1 MTAGETKIAAVRSF
15 NRFYTTKIGL
25 LRGGVLQSKFSLSEA
40 RVLYELAHR
49 KATTAGELSRDLGLD
64 PGYLSRILQ
73 RFAGRGLVSRRQ
85 SPTDARQTMLT
96 LTPRGG
102 EAFAPLNQRQNA
114 EVAAMLGEI
123 PENEQERAISA
134 MREIQTAFSPAA
146 GAEPYIIRSHQPG
159 DMGWVVS
166 RHGAL
171 YAHEFGWDITFEAY
185 VADTVA
191 KFIREFDSK
200 RERCW
205 IAERNGRNV
214 GCIFLFERDEN
225 VAQLRMLIV
234 DPEAR
239 GLGIGHRLVDE
250 CVRFARQCRYV
261 KMLLWT
267 IDILSAA
274 RKIYKQAGFKL
285 VESTKTHAFGH
296 DHFDEWWELPLIK

>member
-1 MTAGETKIAAVRSF
+1 MAVGEAKIAAVRSF
-15 NRFYTTKIGL
+15 NRFYTKKIGA
-25 LRGGVLQSKFSLSEA
+25 LRGSVLDSAFSLSEA

-49 KATTAGELSRDLGLD
+49 KTTTAVELSQDLGLD

-73 RFAGRGLVSRRQ
+73 RFATRGLISKRP
-85 SPTDARQTMLT
+85 SPADARQTVLT

-102 EAFAPLNQRQNA
+102 EAFAPLARRQNA
-114 EVAAMLGEI
+114 EVAAMLEEI
-123 PENEQERAISA
+123 PEREQERAIAA
-134 MREIQTAFSPAA
+134 MREIETAFSAA
-146 GAEPYIIRSHQPG
+146 GAEPYIIREHRPG

-171 YAHEFGWDITFEAY
+171 YAEEFGWDITFEAY
-185 VADTVA
+185 VADTTA
-191 KFIREFDSK
+191 RFIREFNPK

-214 GCIFLFERDEN
+214 GCVFLFDKSDN

-250 CVRFARQCRYV
+250 CIRFARQCRYS

-274 RKIYKQAGFKL
+274 RKIYRQAGFKL
-285 VESTKTHAFGH
+285 IESTKTRAFGH
-296 DHFDEWWELPLIK
+296 DHFDEWWELPLTN

>member
-1 MTAGETKIAAVRSF
+1 MAAGETRIAAVRNF
-15 NRFYTTKIGL
+15 NRFYTKKIGV
-25 LRGGVLQSKFSLSEA
+25 LRGSVLQSRFSLSEA

-49 KATTAGELSRDLGLD
+49 KATTAVELSRDLGLD
-64 PGYLSRILQ
+64 PGYLSRILR
-73 RFAGRGLVSRRQ
+73 RFASRGLISRRQ
-85 SPTDARQTMLT
+85 SPTDARQTMLM

-102 EAFAPLNQRQNA
+102 EAFAPLQRRQNA
-114 EVAAMLGEI
+114 EVAAMLDEI
-123 PENEQERAISA
+123 PENEQARAISA
-134 MREIQTAFSPAA
+134 MREIQTAFSSAA
-146 GAEPYIIRSHQPG
+146 GSEPYVIRSHQPG

-171 YAHEFGWDITFEAY
+171 YAQEFGWDITFEAY

-191 KFIREFDSK
+191 KFIREFDPK

-214 GCIFLFERDEN
+214 GCIFLFDKGDN

-250 CVRFARQCRYV
+250 CVRFARQCRYSKV
-261 KMLLWT
+261 LLWT

-274 RKIYKQAGFKL
+274 RKIYKQAGFRL
-285 VESTKTHAFGH
+285 IESTKTHAFGH
-296 DHFDEWWELPLIK
+296 EHFDEWWELPLSK